1 MFSCCSPDRGENTKG
16 EREAASPEMTLE
28 DQITETAVQGLDQE
42 QAAPTLQ
49 QTAETAASDV
59 ISVVLKPGSLGLN
72 ATFPEGIVTE
82 VFDGQGKAAGI
93 KPGWVFTQ
101 VDGEPFTEKMLKEK
115 AAGNNEY
122 LATFSKEGEMDT
134 FVVSLQKPQA
144 KTPLGVD
151 IDTKR
156 SIGHVTITNIKEGI
170 IAKWNRENPGK
181 AIKAASRIVA
191 VNGTVGTRDMLLQE
205 IGKSTKLELSI
216 AVPKGTGKTVLIVAT
231 SATIMGT
238 HTTGAWSEEVCGP
251 YYTFKDAGCDVTV
264 CSVSGGDIPIDQASV
279 RDAFFTEN
287 DKRMIDEEG
296 SLPLKGTKA
305 VKDFDVAKFDI
316 VFFAGGH
323 GTCVDFCTDSMGEVA
338 AQAMSA
344 GKVVAAVCHGPMAF
358 VNAKIDGQPIVK
370 GKKVACFTD
379 DEEKQVGLTEKVPFL
394 LESKMK
400 ELGAL
405 TQTGAAWTP
414 VAVKDGKLVTGQ
426 NPQSS
431 VKCARLAITA

>member
-1 MFSCCSPDRGENTKG
+1 MFFCCTPDGKAAPEGAVQVTVGDPIAEN
-16 EREAASPEMTLE
+16 
-28 DQITETAVQGLDQE
+28 AVQGLE
-42 QAAPTLQ
+42 AAPIEQ
-49 QTAETAASDV
+49 QSLTTETYDV
-59 ISVVLKPGSLGLN
+59 ISLLLKPGPLGVN
-72 ATFPEGIVTE
+72 VTFPKGIITE
-82 VFDGQGKAAGI
+82 VLDGQGKDAGI
-93 KPGWVFTQ
+93 KPGWVITQ
-101 VDGEPFTEKMLKEK
+101 IDGEPFTEKMMKEK

-134 FVVSLQKPQA
+134 FMVSLQKPEA
-144 KTPLGVD
+144 KTSLGVD

-156 SIGHVTITNIKEGI
+156 SIGHLMITNVKEGI
-170 IAKWNRENPGK
+170 VAKWNQENPGK

-191 VNGTVGTRDMLLQE
+191 VNGTFGTKDMLLQE
-205 IGKSTKLELSI
+205 IAKSTKLDLTI

-231 SATIMGT
+231 SATTMGT

-251 YYTFKDAGCDVTV
+251 YYAFKDAGCDVTV

-279 RDAFFTEN
+279 SDAFFTEN

-296 SLPLKGTKA
+296 SKPLKGTMA
-305 VKDFDVAKFDI
+305 VKDVDVLKFDI
-316 VFFAGGH
+316 LFFAGGH
-323 GTCVDFCTDSMGEVA
+323 GTCVDFCTDAMGEVVT
-338 AQAMSA
+338 QAMSA

-358 VNAKIDGQPIVK
+358 VNAKMDGQPIVK

-379 DEEKQVGLTEKVPFL
+379 EEEKLVGLTEKVPFL

-400 ELGAL
+400 ALGAL
-405 TQTGAAWTP
+405 VQTSDAWSP

-431 VKCARLAITA
+431 VKCAKLAITA